1 MQRFSRLTGFLER
14 EREERHTGKSNQKK
28 NMCKTLNIQKFYF
41 TLEFDLIFYRSDQ
54 KRGWVSWVDPYKI
67 P

>member
-1 MQRFSRLTGFLER
+1 
-14 EREERHTGKSNQKK
+14 
-28 NMCKTLNIQKFYF
+28 MCKTLNIQKFYF